1 MRAQFLHRVE
11 SAIKDNHLQRAL
23 DQNAERRS
31 VGRHAAFE
39 SLSDPE
45 GTRLRAHAIRARV
58 IAHLPDLIET
68 FAQNLALNGWHVHH
82 AENAVQACAHIT
94 HIAQQ
99 QGSNLVI
106 KSKSM
111 VTEEIRLNEHLA
123 MQGIRAIETDL
134 GEFIVQLRDEP
145 PGHIITPAIH
155 LMREDVARTFVK
167 HLGIDFTTDVSA
179 LNQAARR
186 TLRQAFLEAG
196 IGISG
201 VNFGIVESGAVCLV
215 TNEGNGRMVTS
226 LPETHIAV
234 MGIERMVPTLND
246 LVVMLALLPRS
257 ATGQILSSYVSW
269 IRSPRRENDLDGPS
283 TRHIILVDNGRSEM
297 NSSPLS
303 SALLCIRCGAC
314 LNACP
319 VFREI
324 GGHAY
329 GSVYP
334 GPIGSVVSPGLFG
347 LADYGHLAKAS
358 TLCGACKEVCPVDIN
373 LPELL
378 LRTRA
383 VYTQQI
389 PRPVLPSITLKLYRW
404 ACSTP
409 AGYRTAIKFIALV
422 SRLFPSSD
430 GWIRRLPGPLHA
442 WTRFRDF
449 PGFQSRPFRE
459 RFATFETQ
467 RAKTSP
473 LQVEEPSIITR
484 DESTV
489 QGRPLL
495 QIFKS
500 ALEQVNGEFIQCSV
514 ADLGETIRQIAVA
527 GHLGAVLIDP
537 VVAARFPQVKQ
548 TLIEANVICVT
559 PCLHT
564 DIDRTLASNELD
576 KAPAGVSLAIAGIAE
591 SGSVVV
597 SQDHENAAITSLLPD
612 TNIILLPVEHLYG
625 ALENWVQASG
635 REVLSGQQSLTLITG
650 PSRTADIEMTLTI
663 GVHGPARLI
672 VIAFG

>member
-1 MRAQFLHRVE
+1 MRARFLHRAKT
-11 SAIKDNHLQRAL
+11 AIQDRRLQRAL

-31 VGRHAAFE
+31 IGRQAAFE
-39 SLSDPE
+39 SLSDPQ
-45 GTRLRAHAIRARV
+45 GTRLKAHAIRTRV
-58 IAHLPDLIET
+58 IEQLPELIET
-68 FAQNLALNGWHVHH
+68 FSRNLALNGWKVHH
-82 AENAVQACAHIT
+82 AEDAVQACVHISD
-94 HIAQQ
+94 IVQQ
-99 QGSNLVI
+99 QGSKLVI

-111 VTEEIRLNEHLA
+111 VTEEIRLNEHLSMHA
-123 MQGIRAIETDL
+123 IQAIETDL

-155 LMREDVARTFVK
+155 LMREDVAQTFVE

-201 VNFGIVESGAVCLV
+201 VNFGIVEAGAICLV
-215 TNEGNGRMVTS
+215 TNEGNGRMVTN

-246 LVVMLALLPRS
+246 LAVMLALLPRS

-269 IRSPRRENDLDGPS
+269 IRSPQREDDLDGPS
-283 TRHIILVDNGRSEM
+283 TRHIILVDNGRTKM
-297 NSSPLS
+297 NMSPLR

-358 TLCGACKEVCPVDIN
+358 TLCGACREVCPVDIN

-378 LRTRA
+378 LRTRDA
-383 VYTQQI
+383 YTQQI
-389 PRPVLPSITLKLYRW
+389 AEPVLPSIALKLYCW
-404 ACSTP
+404 TCSTP
-409 AGYRTAIKFIALV
+409 ARYLTAFKFAALV
-422 SRLFPSSD
+422 TSLLPSNN
-430 GWIRRLPGPLHA
+430 GWIRKLPGPLRA

-459 RFATFETQ
+459 RFAALEPVQASTPSVEQQQTP
-467 RAKTSP
+467 TSTR
-473 LQVEEPSIITR
+473 EEATIPGRSLL
-484 DESTV
+484 ESF
-489 QGRPLL
+489 G
-495 QIFKS
+495 S
-500 ALEQVNGEFIQCSV
+500 ALEQVDGEFIRCSE
-514 ADLGETIRQIAVA
+514 ADLEARIKEIATTE
-527 GHLGAVLIDP
+527 HLDAVLIDP
-537 VVAARFPQVKQ
+537 VVTARFPRLEKS
-548 TLIEANVICVT
+548 LDDANVACVT
-559 PCLHT
+559 PRLKT
-564 DIDRTLASNELD
+564 GVDRTLALKELD
-576 KAPAGVSLAIAGIAE
+576 KAPAGISLAIAGVAE

-597 SQDHENAAITSLLPD
+597 GQDNENAAVTSLLPD
-612 TNIILLPVEHLYG
+612 TNIIMLPVQSLY
-625 ALENWVQASG
+625 ATLESWVQASG
-635 REVLSGQQSLTLITG
+635 KGALAGQQSLVLITG

-672 VIAFG
+672 VIAID